1 MHKHDFFFLVG
12 LLTEFKLGIEFYNTA
27 CHNLN
32 MATRKKIY
40 TNNLKSIS
48 SKGTF

>member
-32 MATRKKIY
+32 MATRKKNIY
-40 TNNLKSIS
+40 QQPKINI
-48 SKGTF
+48 F